1 MRGDFWAENILAYIN
16 LADLFL
22 LRHNLVLGMSHVVEF
37 VWDDNVFG
45 KVVELLWV
53 KIGRQR
59 QVWSAPIEN
68 APVKEWEETTLV
80 LQNLRSKLL
89 EAIEKHSAHLWVE
102 L

>member
-45 KVVELLWV
+45 KVVELL
-53 KIGRQR
+53 
-59 QVWSAPIEN
+59 
-68 APVKEWEETTLV
+68 
-80 LQNLRSKLL
+80 
-89 EAIEKHSAHLWVE
+89 
-102 L
+102 